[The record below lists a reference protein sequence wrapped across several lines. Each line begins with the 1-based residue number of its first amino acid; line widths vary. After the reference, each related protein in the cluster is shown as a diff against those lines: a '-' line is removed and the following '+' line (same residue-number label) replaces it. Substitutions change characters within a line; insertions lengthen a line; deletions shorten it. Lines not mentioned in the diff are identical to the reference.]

1 MATTRF
7 TLGAVLNTV
16 SESAAMLT
24 NTVVTLNTAVGM
36 ANSFVSR
43 AADNQK
49 MRYQMEAV
57 GNKQAIA
64 TEIAMEMT
72 AREDAVIA
80 YCNGDAAKQQRFN
93 DHLDNLLALV
103 SSAKP

>member
-36 ANSFVSR
+36 ANAFVSK
-43 AADNQK
+43 AAAEQAD
-49 MRYQMEAV
+49 RYVLEADDAKHRIV
-57 GNKQAIA
+57 S
-64 TEIAMEMT
+64 EIAMERM

-80 YCNGDAAKQQRFN
+80 YCGNDAIKQKRYN
-93 DHLDNLLALV
+93 DHFDSLMALV
-103 SSAKP
+103 AKAKP

>member
-36 ANSFVSR
+36 ANAFVTK
-43 AADNQK
+43 AAANQQT
-49 MRYQMEAV
+49 RYVMEAHNTV
-57 GNKQAIA
+57 HQIA
-64 TEIAMEMT
+64 SELAMEIT
-72 AREDAVIA
+72 AREDAVLA
-80 YCNGDAAKQQRFN
+80 YCANDATKLARYN
-93 DHLDNLLALV
+93 AHHDDLLKLV
-103 SSAKP
+103 TKAKP

>member
-24 NTVVTLNTAVGM
+24 NTVVTVNTAVSM
-36 ANSFVSR
+36 ANAFVTK
-43 AADNQK
+43 AAQNQQT
-49 MRYQMEAV
+49 RYVMEAA
-57 GNKQAIA
+57 NTKHQIA
-64 TEIAMEMT
+64 SELAMEMT

-80 YCNGDAAKQQRFN
+80 YCNGDPAKQQRYN
-93 DHLDNLLALV
+93 DHLDDLLKLV
-103 SSAKP
+103 TKANP

>member
-7 TLGAVLNTV
+7 TLGAVLSTV

-36 ANSFVSR
+36 ANAFVSK
-43 AADNQK
+43 AAANQQI
-49 MRYQMEAV
+49 RYTMEAH
-57 GNKQAIA
+57 NTTHQIA
-64 TEIAMEMT
+64 SELAMEIT

-80 YCNGDAAKQQRFN
+80 YCNGDAGKQARYN
-93 DHLDNLLALV
+93 KHHTDLMALV
-103 SSAKP
+103 TKNNP

>member
-36 ANSFVSR
+36 ANAFVTK
-43 AADNQK
+43 AAANQQT
-49 MRYQMEAV
+49 RYIREAA
-57 GNKQAIA
+57 NTKHQIA
-64 TEIAMEMT
+64 SELAMEMT
-72 AREDAVIA
+72 SREDAVIA
-80 YCNGDAAKQQRFN
+80 YCNGDQAKQKRYN
-93 DHLDNLLALV
+93 DHLDSLLALV
-103 SSAKP
+103 NTTKP